1 MARYAT
7 SLERAKRSTELEH
20 DFRQKVFL
28 QRSERLLQAQ
38 EEVKREAARR
48 EEEAR
53 QEQEREQ
60 PTREQ
65 LMELMDRLEDRV
77 GDDLGEGGVKMG
89 GRVEEDERWK
99 DGGRGGKENG
109 RQNGGKQMKKG
120 QADGQDIGGGGGSGR
135 VHRRSMGDPGARG
148 NTPRGHGMPSER
160 ADVTSPMRK
169 RSSGESGTPWR
180 RVSRGDAPD
189 TPRPPPSSETPVP
202 SQSSSSARSHKVGV
216 YGTSPTSSP
225 RKSTPVRKSSSGLSA
240 SSTATSGSGLP
251 TGSRIPPPLSRR
263 TSLASFASAA
273 TAPAV
278 VEDGAAGRAANKR
291 SRSTGDV
298 PDPAGLQRPQRKV
311 SQQHV
316 TPATRGSSQLLTRRN
331 SQAELLFRRNSQA
344 EFLLRK
350 NSQAEILSRK
360 NSQAELLSRK
370 NSQAEQLQSRR
381 RESLSQL
388 LSGRDSQVNMLSGG
402 DSQGALA
409 SGPESAL
416 ARRAS
421 QQSLDVG
428 DLKRLTRRL
437 SIKTADYITDPD
449 LMVGEERKVYE
460 FLRKPHPGSGH
471 AEDARGRPQWQ
482 SVPKQTQPLVY
493 TESAEKQLSHL
504 FGADLLNDLQDT
516 TQGQVPVSR
525 SDGLLQRLFQTPISL
540 PPVHTTRGTM
550 LRTRDWDEEV
560 AQQKRATPTYQQ
572 WDNLRYCRY
581 LRMPGAFFDTGEDG
595 ESVVSLEDEGD
606 KPPTR
611 RQSRGDRPRRDSHTN
626 RIHSRT
632 SPASVAECDVT
643 YDVTTDLYEEQ
654 PSRVTPVSRVTADID

>member
-65 LMELMDRLEDRV
+65 LMELMDRLEDRM
-77 GDDLGEGGVKMG
+77 GDDFVEGGVKMG

-99 DGGRGGKENG
+99 EKGRGRKENG
-109 RQNGGKQMKKG
+109 GQNGGKQMKKG
-120 QADGQDIGGGGGSGR
+120 QIEGQDIGGGGGSGR
-135 VHRRSMGDPGARG
+135 VHRRSKGDPGARG
-148 NTPRGHGMPSER
+148 NTPREHGTPSER

-189 TPRPPPSSETPVP
+189 TPRPPPSSESPAP
-202 SQSSSSARSHKVGV
+202 SHSSTSDLSSARPRKVGV

-225 RKSTPVRKSSSGLSA
+225 RKSTPVRKMSSGLSA

-278 VEDGAAGRAANKR
+278 VEDDAAGRAANKR

-311 SQQHV
+311 SQHHV
-316 TPATRGSSQLLTRRN
+316 TPATRGSSQHQLLTRRN

-344 EFLLRK
+344 EF
-350 NSQAEILSRK
+350 LSRK

-437 SIKTADYITDPD
+437 SIKTTDYITDPE

-471 AEDARGRPQWQ
+471 ADDARGRPQWQ

-516 TQGQVPVSR
+516 TQGQAPASR
-525 SDGLLQRLFQTPISL
+525 SDGLLQRLLQTPISL
-540 PPVHTTRGTM
+540 PPVHMTRGTT

-606 KPPTR
+606 RPPSR

-626 RIHSRT
+626 RRPSRT

-654 PSRVTPVSRVTADID
+654 PSRVTPVSRGTDDTD